1 MKSSG
6 LSVVEIE
13 GGATQETVFWGD
25 SDGSVL
31 RDFSLGPAN
40 ALLLTG
46 AELVDLF
53 REVKQGIG
61 DQLPDAVCV
70 GLAGVRGEKEALRFR
85 SAMPVRH

>member
-6 LSVVEIE
+6 LFAAGIE
-13 GGATQETVFWGD
+13 GGATHKAVFWGD

-40 ALLLTG
+40 ALLLTD

-53 REVKQGIG
+53 REVKQGVG
-61 DQLPDAVCV
+61 DYLPDAVCV
-70 GLAGVRGEKEALRFR
+70 GLVGVREDEEA
-85 SAMPVRH
+85 

>member
-1 MKSSG
+1 M
-6 LSVVEIE
+6 
-13 GGATQETVFWGD
+13 
-25 SDGSVL
+25 L

-40 ALLLTG
+40 ALLMTD

-61 DQLPDAVCV
+61 YQLPDAVCV
-70 GLAGVRGEKEALRFR
+70 GLAGVRGETGALLVR